1 MRCAHIALLA
11 AADQLCRNGKGIAMK
26 KLITTIAL
34 TAFAGSVYAAPADIL
49 AANKAAMGGNAW
61 DSKPSAIVHYAYS
74 GQGLTGTVTSRDDLQ
89 SGYWADDAVVGP
101 TTQANGFDGNHAWA
115 KDASGTVT
123 LQDGGEQ
130 RQLAVNDGYRRAN
143 LWWRADRG
151 GAQIVD
157 DGQKNDGAATY
168 DVLTVTPKDGKD
180 FDAWFDTKTHLLA
193 RIVEKQG
200 TDVFTTSL
208 SDYTVISGVEVARRT
223 FVNSGEAKYDQTLML
238 TDASFG
244 PALPQSAY
252 GPPKVTV
259 TDFSI
264 AGGAKETTFPFQ
276 LVNNHIYAD
285 AFVDGKGP
293 YQFIFDTGGVNF
305 VTPTLAT
312 SLGLKSEGQLQGGGA
327 GAAHM
332 DFGLTKVS
340 SLRIGGA
347 EVKNQV
353 FVVAPLEPMAKIEGI
368 GMPGMVGYET
378 FRRFVTRIDYGKGTI
393 TLFMPGAFDAK
404 DAGTAVPINFNG
416 NTIEATAVYDGISGN
431 FTIDTGSRASL
442 TLNSPFVTAHHL
454 NKGGKTLDAVTGW
467 GVGGPT
473 RSIALRG
480 DALSIGSMTVNGPV
494 VELSTDTKGGFAE
507 TALAGNIGAGV
518 LKRFVV
524 TLDYEHRL
532 MYLKPTAEHVADLDT
547 FDRAGL
553 WFNFADDGNF
563 HVVDVTK
570 GAPADQAG
578 LKIGDEI
585 VAVDG
590 KPASSL
596 KLYDVRRMLRN
607 EAPGTTVTFA
617 VKRGD
622 QTTDVAV
629 TLRDLI

>member
-1 MRCAHIALLA
+1 
-11 AADQLCRNGKGIAMK
+11 MK
-26 KLITTIAL
+26 KLITAIAL

-49 AANKAAMGGNAW
+49 AANKVASGGTNW
-61 DSKPSAIVHYAYS
+61 DNKDSSVATYAYS
-74 GQGLTGTVTSRDDLQ
+74 GQGLTGTVTSRADLRT
-89 SGYWADDAVVGP
+89 GYWTDDIAVGP
-101 TTQANGFDGNHAWA
+101 ATQANGFDGAHAWA

-143 LWWRADRG
+143 LWWRADEG

-157 DGQKNDGAATY
+157 DGQKNDGAASY
-168 DVLTVTPKDGKD
+168 DVLTVTPKDGKA
-180 FDAWFDTKTHLLA
+180 FDAWFDAKTHLLA

-223 FVNSGEAKYDQTLML
+223 FVNSGEAKYDQTLTL
-238 TDASFG
+238 TEAHFA

-252 GPPKVTV
+252 GPPKVTIA
-259 TDFSI
+259 DFAI
-264 AGGAKETTFPFQ
+264 AGGAKETTFPFH
-276 LVNNHIYAD
+276 LINNHIYAD
-285 AFVDGKGP
+285 VSVNGKGP

-305 VTPTLAT
+305 VTPTLAA

-340 SLRIGGA
+340 SLQLGQA

-353 FVVAPLEPMAKIEGI
+353 FVVAPLEPMAKIEGV

-378 FRRFVTRIDYGKGTI
+378 FRRFITRVDYGKGTI
-393 TLFMPGAFDAK
+393 TLIMPGAFDPK
-404 DAGTAVPINFNG
+404 DAGTAIPINFNG

-442 TLNSPFVTAHHL
+442 TLNSPFVAAHHL
-454 NKGGKTLDAVTGW
+454 NKGDKTLDAVTGW

-473 RSIALRG
+473 RSIAMRG
-480 DALSIGSMTVNGPV
+480 DTLGLGPMTINGPV

-507 TALAGNIGAGV
+507 TSLAGNIGAGI

-524 TLDYEHRL
+524 TLDYEHRV
-532 MYLKPTAEHVADLDT
+532 MYLKPTTDRVADLDT
-547 FDRAGL
+547 FDRAGFWL
-553 WFNFADDGNF
+553 NVGNNGDF
-563 HVVDVTK
+563 SVVDVTK
-570 GAPADQAG
+570 DAPADQAG
-578 LKIGDEI
+578 LKTGDEI
-585 VAVDG
+585 LAIDG
-590 KPASSL
+590 KPATSL
-596 KLYDVRRMLRN
+596 KLYDVRRMLRD

-617 VKRGD
+617 VKRGSD
-622 QTTDVAV
+622 TKNVAV

>member
-1 MRCAHIALLA
+1 
-11 AADQLCRNGKGIAMK
+11 MK
-26 KLITTIAL
+26 KLITAIAL

-49 AANKAAMGGNAW
+49 AANKAAMGGNVW
-61 DSKPSAIVHYAYS
+61 DSKQSVVAHYAYS
-74 GQGLTGTVTSRDDLQ
+74 GQGLTGTVTSRNDLS

-101 TTQANGFDGNHAWA
+101 ATQANGFDGEHAWA
-115 KDASGTVT
+115 KDPSGTIS

-151 GAQIVD
+151 GAQIAD
-157 DGQKNDGAATY
+157 DGQKSDGAATY
-168 DVLTVTPKDGKD
+168 DVLTVTPKDGTNFD
-180 FDAWFDTKTHLLA
+180 VWFDAKTHLLA
-193 RIVEKQG
+193 RILEKQG
-200 TDVFTTSL
+200 TDLFTTSL
-208 SDYTVISGVEVARRT
+208 SDYTVISGVEVAHRT
-223 FVNSGEAKYDQTLML
+223 FVNSGEAKYDQTLTL

-259 TDFSI
+259 ADFSI
-264 AGGAKETTFPFQ
+264 AGGAKETTFPFH

-305 VTPTLAT
+305 VTPTLAA

-327 GAAHM
+327 GAAHV

-340 SLRIGGA
+340 SLRLGSA

-353 FVVAPLEPMAKIEGI
+353 FVVVPTESLAKIEGV

-378 FRRFVTRIDYGKGTI
+378 FRRFITRVDYGKGTI
-393 TLFMPGAFDAK
+393 TLIMPGAFDPK
-404 DAGTAVPINFNG
+404 DAGAAVPINFNG
-416 NTIEATAVYDGISGN
+416 NTIEATAWSTGDGISGN
-431 FTIDTGSRASL
+431 FTVDTGSRASL
-442 TLNSPFVTAHHL
+442 TLNSPFAAAHHL
-454 NKGGKTLDAVTGW
+454 NKDGKTLDAVTGW

-473 RSIALRG
+473 RSIAMRG
-480 DALSIGSMTVNGPV
+480 DTLALGPMTISGPV
-494 VELSTDTKGGFAE
+494 VELSTDTKGGFAQ
-507 TALAGNIGAGV
+507 TSLAGNIGAGI
-518 LKRFVV
+518 LKRYVV
-524 TLDYEHRL
+524 TLDYEHRV
-532 MYLKPTAEHVADLDT
+532 MYLKPTANRVADLDT

-553 WFNFADDGNF
+553 WLNLGDNGDFS
-563 HVVDVTK
+563 VVDITK
-570 GAPADQAG
+570 AAPADQAG
-578 LKIGDEI
+578 LKAGDEI
-585 VAVDG
+585 VAIDG

-617 VKRGD
+617 VKRGGD
-622 QTTDVAV
+622 TKNVAV

>member
-1 MRCAHIALLA
+1 MR
-11 AADQLCRNGKGIAMK
+11 KF
-26 KLITTIAL
+26 ITAVAL

-49 AANKAAMGGNAW
+49 AANKAAMGGSAW
-61 DSKPSAIVHYAYS
+61 DNKQSVVVHYAYS
-74 GQGLTGTVTSRDDLQ
+74 GQGLTGTVSSRDDLRF
-89 SGYWADDAVVGP
+89 GYWADDAVLGP
-101 TTQANGFDGNHAWA
+101 ATQANGFDGEHAWA

-130 RQLAVNDGYRRAN
+130 RLLAVNDGYRRAN
-143 LWWRADRG
+143 LWWRADQG

-157 DGQKNDGAATY
+157 DGEKKDSGATY
-168 DVLTVTPKDGKD
+168 DVLTVTPKDGKN
-180 FDAWFDTKTHLLA
+180 FDAWFDAKTHLLA
-193 RIVEKQG
+193 RVVEKQG

-208 SDYTVISGVEVARRT
+208 SDYTVLSGVEVARRA
-223 FVNSGEAKYDQTLML
+223 FVSTGETKYDQTLTL

-259 TDFSI
+259 ADFSI
-264 AGGAKETTFPFQ
+264 AGGAKETTFPFH
-276 LVNNHIYAD
+276 LINNHIYAD
-285 AFVDGKGP
+285 VSVDGKGP

-305 VTPTLAT
+305 VTPTLAA

-340 SLRIGGA
+340 SLQLGGA

-353 FVVAPLEPMAKIEGI
+353 FVVAPLEPMAKIEGV

-378 FRRFVTRIDYGKGTI
+378 FRRFVTRIDYGKGTV
-393 TLFMPGAFDAK
+393 TLIMPGAFDAK
-404 DAGTAVPINFNG
+404 DAGTPIPINFNG
-416 NTIEATAVYDGISGN
+416 NTIEATALYDGVSGN

-442 TLNSPFVTAHHL
+442 TLNSPFVAAHHL
-454 NKGGKTLDAVTGW
+454 NKGDKTLDAVTGW

-473 RSIALRG
+473 RSIAMRG
-480 DALSIGSMTVNGPV
+480 DRLALGPMTINGPV

-507 TALAGNIGAGV
+507 TALAGNIGAGI

-524 TLDYEHRL
+524 TLDYEHRI
-532 MYLKPTAEHVADLDT
+532 MYLKPTAGHVADLDT

-553 WFNFADDGNF
+553 WLNLGDNGDFS
-563 HVVDVTK
+563 VVDVTK
-570 GAPADQAG
+570 NAPADQAG
-578 LKIGDEI
+578 LKTGDEI
-585 VAVDG
+585 TAIDG
-590 KPASSL
+590 KPTASL
-596 KLYDVRRMLRN
+596 KLYDVRQMLRN

-617 VKRGD
+617 VKRGGD
-622 QTTDVAV
+622 TKNVSV

>member
-1 MRCAHIALLA
+1 
-11 AADQLCRNGKGIAMK
+11 MK
-26 KLITTIAL
+26 KLITAIAL

-49 AANKAAMGGNAW
+49 AANKVASGGTNW
-61 DSKPSAIVHYAYS
+61 DNKNSSVATYAYS
-74 GQGLTGTVTSRDDLQ
+74 GQGLTGTVTSRADLRT
-89 SGYWADDAVVGP
+89 GYWTDDIAVGP
-101 TTQANGFDGNHAWA
+101 ATQANGFDGAHAWA

-143 LWWRADRG
+143 LWWRADEG

-157 DGQKNDGAATY
+157 DGQKNDGAASY
-168 DVLTVTPKDGKD
+168 DVLTVTPKDGKA
-180 FDAWFDTKTHLLA
+180 FDAWFDAKTHLLA

-223 FVNSGEAKYDQTLML
+223 FVNSGEAKYDQTLTL
-238 TDASFG
+238 TEAHFA

-252 GPPKVTV
+252 GPPKVTIA
-259 TDFSI
+259 DFAI
-264 AGGAKETTFPFQ
+264 AGGAKETTFPFH
-276 LVNNHIYAD
+276 LINNHIYAD
-285 AFVDGKGP
+285 VSVNGKGP

-305 VTPTLAT
+305 VTPTLAA

-340 SLRIGGA
+340 SLQLGQA

-353 FVVAPLEPMAKIEGI
+353 FVVAPLEPMAKIEGV

-378 FRRFVTRIDYGKGTI
+378 FRRFITRVDYGKGTI
-393 TLFMPGAFDAK
+393 TLIMPGAFDPK
-404 DAGTAVPINFNG
+404 DAGTAIPINFNG

-442 TLNSPFVTAHHL
+442 TLNSPFVAAHHL
-454 NKGGKTLDAVTGW
+454 NKGDKTLDAVTGW

-473 RSIALRG
+473 RSIAMRG
-480 DALSIGSMTVNGPV
+480 DTLGLGPMTINGPV

-507 TALAGNIGAGV
+507 TSLAGNIGAGI

-524 TLDYEHRL
+524 TLDYEHRV
-532 MYLKPTAEHVADLDT
+532 MYLKPTTDRVADLDT

-553 WFNFADDGNF
+553 WLNVGDNGDFS
-563 HVVDVTK
+563 VVDVTK
-570 GAPADQAG
+570 DAPADQAG
-578 LKIGDEI
+578 LKTGDEI
-585 VAVDG
+585 LAIDG
-590 KPASSL
+590 KPATSL
-596 KLYDVRRMLRN
+596 KLYDVRRMLRD

-617 VKRGD
+617 VKRGSD
-622 QTTDVAV
+622 TKNVAV